1 MFKNYSFTSFP
12 PVKQE
17 NNNRILNAPMSMP
30 FKDANSS
37 GDSSFAAGR
46 SVYIKS
52 LDLSLYKLSS
62 PSNDQN
68 MIWKKKFYGGT
79 NRDASS
85 VSRRN
90 SNYAIGK
97 SSINETGENI
107 TFS

>member
-1 MFKNYSFTSFP
+1 MFKNYTFASFP

-17 NNNRILNAPMSMP
+17 NNNRILNSPMSMP
-30 FKDANSS
+30 FKDVNSS
-37 GDSSFAAGR
+37 GDSVFAYGR
-46 SVYIKS
+46 SVYMRS
-52 LDLSLYKLSS
+52 LDLSLYKLNA
-62 PSNDQN
+62 PSNNQS

-90 SNYAIGK
+90 GNYAIGK